1 MPINTIKCPH
11 CGARV
16 NHTVK
21 LSKEL
26 KPVCNDVLKCPRCKE
41 EFHVQQ
47 EDIAPRTLSD
57 TRELA
62 EFTEKMEKTDSD
74 FERFVADVGKED
86 TVEEALNKAD
96 EVFAAARGALDE
108 ISLENTANTIDA
120 EELLTTFSV
129 PDVKQFAMNKA
140 NDYAQQKL
148 NDVTQRAQERFD
160 LSDETAE
167 AARNLV
173 EEGFDDVYQKFA
185 KRSRRKM
192 M

>member
-21 LSKEL
+21 LSREL
-26 KPVCNDVLKCPRCKE
+26 EPVCNDVLKCPRCKE
-41 EFHVQQ
+41 EFHVQR

-57 TRELA
+57 TKELA

-86 TVEEALNKAD
+86 TVEEALSKAD

-140 NDYAQQKL
+140 NNYAQQKL
-148 NDVTQRAQERFD
+148 DDVTQRAQERFD

-167 AARNLV
+167 AARNLL
-173 EEGFDDVYQKFA
+173 EEGFDDVYQKIA
-185 KRSRRKM
+185 NRSRRKM